1 MTTLILHLLGAL
13 AIFIAFM
20 FVLANYELLIARPIS
35 RLIWVFWVT
44 MALLKIGD

>member
-1 MTTLILHLLGAL
+1 MALILHLLAGL

-20 FVLANYELLIARPIS
+20 FVLANYELLIARPIGWLI
-35 RLIWVFWVT
+35 RLFWKT